1 MYLYNVTVNIDDSA
15 HALWKDWMLEVHI
28 PEVLATGQFLD
39 CRFTRVLV
47 EEESGTTYSIQ
58 YRFALME
65 DFQLYQELYAPGLRR
80 QTEERFGGKFVAFR
94 TLLEIQNEFMAE
106 RLDG

>member
-15 HALWKDWMLEVHI
+15 HAEWKNWMLETHI
-28 PEVLATGQFLD
+28 PEVLATGQFVD

-58 YRFALME
+58 YRFEALE
-65 DFQLYQELYAPGLRR
+65 DFQLYQELYAPALR
-80 QTEERFGGKFVAFR
+80 QQSDAKFGSQQVAFR
-94 TLLEIQNEFMAE
+94 TLLEIQHEFRAE
-106 RLDG
+106 RLDE